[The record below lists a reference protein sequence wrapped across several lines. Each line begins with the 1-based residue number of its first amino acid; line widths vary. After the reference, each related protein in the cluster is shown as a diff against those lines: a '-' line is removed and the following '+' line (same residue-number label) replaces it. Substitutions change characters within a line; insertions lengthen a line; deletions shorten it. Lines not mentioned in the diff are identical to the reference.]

1 MQMGKKPTLQL
12 PAELEKLVKKGK
24 LQLEFPTTDAG
35 NAELFARVYQGKVK
49 FDHKRQRWMIFGGH
63 FWRED
68 TSMQAQEMALKI
80 ANLRVSA
87 ALNIADQEQSDTAL
101 SGARKCQSLT
111 RLRAMLEL
119 AKSNLLIADYGDWDT
134 NPFLLGVP
142 NGVVDLRTATLRVGI
157 PEDRITFNTGVEYD
171 PNATAPNWE
180 KFLLSTFG
188 GDEELLGYVHRAF
201 GYSLTG
207 STDEQVIFLPFGSG
221 ANGKSTLIDALKGVA
236 GEYGYNLPFTSFDIK
251 NRSSIPSDIAALP
264 GRRFVT
270 AVEAPEGIS
279 LDEAKIKSL
288 TGGDLITAR
297 DLYGKWE
304 TFRPMAKIWLVVN
317 HLPLVSDDSAGM
329 RRRLVVIPFDQDFSQ
344 NGDPKLGEKLR
355 EEAKGILAWLIKGA
369 MLWNLEG
376 LGTSARIDE
385 ATSQFKSD
393 IDFFGRF
400 LDEKTVDDP
409 DGSVP
414 AKDLR
419 EAYQD
424 WARDNGERD
433 LSAQILAARLKS
445 RGFKNS
451 RDNSSQR
458 NRIWTGLR
466 LKNPGAQPSR
476 WEDDFNFGSSGSSG
490 AKPAGK
496 EATRIV

>member
-1 MQMGKKPTLQL
+1 
-12 PAELEKLVKKGK
+12 
-24 LQLEFPTTDAG
+24 
-35 NAELFARVYQGKVK
+35 
-49 FDHKRQRWMIFGGH
+49 
-63 FWRED
+63 
-68 TSMQAQEMALKI
+68 LKI

-87 ALNIADQEQSDTAL
+87 ALNIADQEQSDAAL

-134 NPFLLGVP
+134 NLFLLGVP
-142 NGVVDLRTATLRVGI
+142 NGVVDLKSGTLRPGT
-157 PEDRITFNTGVEYD
+157 PGDRITFNTGVEYD

-188 GDEELLGYVHRAF
+188 GNEELLGYVHRAF

-207 STDEQVIFLPFGSG
+207 STDEQVIFIPFGSG
-221 ANGKSTLIDALKGVA
+221 ANGKSTLIDAIKSVVGD
-236 GEYGYNLPFTSFDIK
+236 YGFNLPFTSFDVK

-288 TGGDLITAR
+288 TGGDLTTAR

-304 TFRPMAKIWLVVN
+304 QFRPVAKIWLVVN
-317 HLPLVSDDSAGM
+317 HLPLVNDDSAGM

-344 NGDPKLGEKLR
+344 SGDPKLPEKLR
-355 EEAKGILAWLIKGA
+355 DETKGILAWLVKGSV
-369 MLWNLEG
+369 LWNLER
-376 LGTSARIDE
+376 LGRSARIDE

-400 LDEKTVDDP
+400 LDEMTVADP
-409 DGSVP
+409 DGSVS

-419 EAYQD
+419 EAYRN
-424 WARDNGERD
+424 WARDNGERE

-445 RGFKNS
+445 RGYKGS
-451 RDNSSQR
+451 RDNTATR

-466 LKNPGAQPSR
+466 LKDPGKQPIA
-476 WEDDFNFGSSGSSG
+476 WDDDLQFGSPGS
-490 AKPAGK
+490 AAHQVRK
-496 EATRIV
+496 EANLPIM